1 MFCFKCGV
9 VKQLL
14 LATNFIFRKKKQ
26 WIHVILGVLL
36 FFSAYSG
43 SLISSLTIP
52 STTKPLDSFEDLAR
66 SDDHIIKFGKGLQY
80 SVLKQSSDP
89 IFREIIE
96 KHSKQRE
103 EDQFIKYKFDN
114 FKSVEDP
121 SVAMIVNQLMFQVLV
136 SLRYS
141 NSNGEV
147 NHPLD

>member
-1 MFCFKCGV
+1 MDTRNTWRAPV
-9 VKQLL
+9 
-14 LATNFIFRKKKQ
+14 
-26 WIHVILGVLL
+26 
-36 FFSAYSG
+36 FFPAYSG